1 MKLYNEQG
9 NSLVDVDTSKEIN
22 RGGEGTIYE
31 YPNRPTEVIK
41 VYHTNG
47 TLSTKV
53 LTELMQ
59 LPNNFIKPLELFYD
73 KQKRIKGLS
82 MKYLDTHQLV
92 LLSNIFNKA
101 SALKAGFTDKIKET
115 IYANMCN
122 SLLEAHRAGIIIGD
136 LNPYNI
142 FVSTKGEIYFIDVDS
157 FQTSSR
163 KHSGTMLPEI
173 RDWLFQDVTEKSDY
187 FAASIMTFQL
197 FTHVH
202 PYKGIH
208 KTMRTLE
215 ERMLKRVSLLSGDKD
230 LIIPSFFEPFAER
243 GVNDEFYEIFQKD
256 GRYLPNI
263 GKGQVFT
270 KAFVPKSSLVQSITE
285 GDLVIKTIALDVEDF
300 DCTNSYFYARKDT
313 DQFTVYQCKAPGSYT
328 RHREF
333 TAHRCL
339 LGDSNVVYVL
349 YDRLYNATPDNAEL
363 IHNFI
368 EPFNS
373 FMFYQAGK
381 AIYFDGSTDT
391 YSLLNIDDILNTTR
405 INYHKE
411 VIYTKSITVHSGIL
425 QNVLGTKWIIDI
437 GSGMKILRTMLNI
450 SDVYMCPS
458 GKYGV
463 LELISNNLTEHHLFS
478 VTGMSMKLELKLD
491 GMLRIAEKGDYL
503 YFPSNGA
510 MEVYRKLN
518 LARVATIACK
528 YVNEQSVL
536 KACNAG
542 ILCFTGTTLYLLN
555 KV

>member
-9 NSLVDVDTSKEIN
+9 VSLVDVDTSKEIN
-22 RGGEGTIYE
+22 RGGEGVIYE

-41 VYHTNG
+41 VYHAVG

-82 MKYLDTHQLV
+82 MKYLDTHQLT

-122 SLLEAHRAGIIIGD
+122 SLLEAHRIGIVIGD

-142 FVSTKGEIYFIDVDS
+142 FVNNKGEVYFIDVDS
-157 FQTSSR
+157 FQTASR
-163 KHSGTMLPEI
+163 AHSGTMLPEI
-173 RDWLFQDVTEKSDY
+173 RDWVFPKITENSDY
-187 FAASIMTFQL
+187 FAAAIMVFQL

-202 PYKGIH
+202 PYKGVH
-208 KTMRTLE
+208 KTIKTLE
-215 ERMLKRVSLLSGDKD
+215 ERMIKRISILSNDKN
-230 LIIPSFFEPFAER
+230 LIVPSFFEPFADMK
-243 GVNDEFYEIFQKD
+243 VDMEFHEIFHEDK
-256 GRYLPNI
+256 RYLPHI
-263 GKGQVFT
+263 GKVYT
-270 KAFVPKSSLVQSITE
+270 NAFVPKSSLVQSITE
-285 GDLVIKTIALDVEDF
+285 GDLVIKTISLDVEDF
-300 DCTNSYFYARKDT
+300 DCTNNYFYVRKDT
-313 DQFTVYQCKAPGSYT
+313 DQFTVYECRLHGNYT
-328 RHREF
+328 KHREF
-333 TAHRCL
+333 TAHKCF
-339 LGDSNVVYVL
+339 LGNTNVVYVL
-349 YDRLYNATPDNAEL
+349 YDRLYNATPANAEL

-373 FMFYQAGK
+373 FMFYHAGK

-437 GSGMKILRTMLNI
+437 SSGMKVLRTNFNI

-478 VTGMSMKLELKLD
+478 VTGMSVKLELKLD
-491 GMLRIAEKGDYL
+491 GMLRIAEKGDHL
-503 YFPSNGA
+503 YFPANGA
-510 MEVYRKLN
+510 MEVYRKLD
-518 LARVATIACK
+518 LAKVATIACK